1 MTTLYAFGLGIATAN
16 SQGNLLDTFY
26 PYPIINVEGDRAA
39 LLQDISGRLDTS
51 QLLSLAAS
59 L

>member
-26 PYPIINVEGDRAA
+26 PYPISMWRGIVLPCYEIFRVV
-39 LLQDISGRLDTS
+39 
-51 QLLSLAAS
+51 
-59 L
+59 